1 MELDTIY
8 NMDCIEGMKMLPDK
22 SIDMILCDLPY
33 GTTAC
38 KWDSIIPFDDLWAAY
53 KRIIKD
59 NGAIVL
65 FGSEPFSTKLRASN
79 LTMFRYDWV
88 WNKQRGS
95 NFANARK
102 QPMKSHETISVFYK
116 HLPIYNPQFWFSTP
130 YKTIGRK
137 RTNEIEGLHGGSAA
151 NVCTSTIS
159 EDGRRYPLSIISFP
173 RDGNRVHPTQKP
185 VALCE
190 YLIKTY
196 TNEGEVVLDNCF
208 GSGTTLVAAVS
219 TNRHYIGFELE
230 PKYFDIA
237 CNRLD
242 DAERERENNNLS
254 I

>member
-79 LTMFRYDWV
+79 LSMFRYDWV
-88 WNKQRGS
+88 WDKKRGS

-102 QPMKSHETISVFYK
+102 QPMKSHETLSVFYK
-116 HLPIYNPQFWFSTP
+116 HLPTYNPQFWYSKP
-130 YKTIGRK
+130 YKT
-137 RTNEIEGLHGGSAA
+137 
-151 NVCTSTIS
+151 S
-159 EDGRRYPLSIISFP
+159 E
-173 RDGNRVHPTQKP
+173 K
-185 VALCE
+185 
-190 YLIKTY
+190 K
-196 TNEGEVVLDNCF
+196 
-208 GSGTTLVAAVS
+208 
-219 TNRHYIGFELE
+219 
-230 PKYFDIA
+230 
-237 CNRLD
+237 
-242 DAERERENNNLS
+242 
-254 I
+254 